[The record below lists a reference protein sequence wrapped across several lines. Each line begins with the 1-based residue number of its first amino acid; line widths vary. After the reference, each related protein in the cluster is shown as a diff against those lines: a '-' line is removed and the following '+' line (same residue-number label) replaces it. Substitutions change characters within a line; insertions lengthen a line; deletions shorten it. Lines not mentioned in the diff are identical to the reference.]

1 MASANVFN
9 IGSANQN
16 QMLSANAAAGKT
28 KADKSDKVA
37 VFSTI
42 MNANYSTNPNVS
54 NGMDR
59 SSDMNVKN
67 TDAASTDY
75 EQYQYRDKQI
85 DSKNPIADKIDSNS
99 EEISNVQKDLVHTV
113 AETLDV
119 DDEKV
124 VEAMEML
131 GMTAFDLLDSQK
143 LAQLVQQIQ
152 NVDSP
157 QELLLNPQFTDLM
170 QKIQDVAN
178 DFMDT
183 LEINE
188 NQFVDLISQMELV
201 ENETVAEIPQVET
214 PVMPE
219 RAEKVLVTVDVPD
232 TDDTYLNQ
240 MERTVENTDTP
251 QTVDV
256 SKEAQSYEA
265 NEDAGAGNGEQLKQ
279 NEPTIQKESRTPEP
293 TGEISFSVS
302 EQMLQNVTTVSDVDT
317 QYLSIDTMDL
327 IEQIAENVK
336 VNISQET
343 TSMQMQLNPENLG
356 KIYLEVSVKAG
367 NIHAE
372 LAASDEAVR
381 TALEAQVAELR
392 ASLNQAGLKVDSIEV
407 TVASH
412 EFERNLEQGQE
423 REEQEGE
430 RQQEQ
435 ASSRRRNISMSSLD
449 ELSGLMTEEE
459 TLAAQMMRDNGNSV
473 DFTA

>member
-9 IGSANQN
+9 VGSANQN
-16 QMLSANAAAGKT
+16 QMLSANATAGKT
-28 KADKSDKVA
+28 KADKSEKVA

-42 MNANYSTNPNVS
+42 MNANYSANPNVS
-54 NGMDR
+54 NVKDER
-59 SSDMNVKN
+59 TESDVKN
-67 TDAASTDY
+67 TDVASTGY

-85 DSKNPIADKIDSNS
+85 DSKNPIIDKINNNS

-113 AETLDV
+113 AETLDI

-188 NQFVDLISQMELV
+188 NQFADLISQMELV

-265 NEDAGAGNGEQLKQ
+265 NEDAGAGSGEQLKQ

-302 EQMLQNVTTVSDVDT
+302 EQMSQNVTTVSDVDT